1 MDIGEHTLAQQITN
15 TKHAFIVTSAINSKF
30 GVFKP
35 TQRLQQTLDTIA
47 SIRTRIPNA
56 RIIILECCGDP
67 VTPEQENIL
76 RKSCDV
82 YVDFGTDPDV
92 KDMYDNDNWDVVKN
106 GTEIMVFGRALA
118 ILNKENQFAGID
130 RIHKM
135 SGRYVLNNMFDPMT
149 YDQSELEDK
158 IIIGPKCRSQFPIE
172 VTQVPFQY
180 MARLWSWP
188 TGRIEEV
195 VQVYNDSLM
204 FFAER
209 LAAGGYVDI
218 EHVLA
223 KFLNPE
229 VVHEIQNMGVEGCIA
244 PNGQAIKN

>member
-1 MDIGEHTLAQQITN
+1 LDIGEYTLAQQIK

-35 TQRLQQTLDTIA
+35 AERLTQTVDTIK
-47 SIRTRIPNA
+47 SIKARIPDA
-56 RIIILECCGDP
+56 KIIILECCGDP
-67 VTPEQENIL
+67 VTPEQEQVL
-76 RKSCDV
+76 RANCDV
-82 YVDFGTDPDV
+82 YIDYGQDDDV
-92 KDMYDNDNWDVVKN
+92 QAMYDNDNWDVVKN

-118 ILNKENQFAGID
+118 ILKNENVFDGID

-135 SGRYVLNNMFDPMT
+135 SGRYQLNDMFDPET
-149 YDQSELEDK
+149 YEQLETADK
-158 IIIGPKCRSQFPIE
+158 IIIGPKYRSQFPPE

-188 TGRIEEV
+188 TNRIDEV
-195 VQVYNDSLM
+195 IQVYSDSFI

-223 KFLNPE
+223 KFLDPTN
-229 VVHEIQNMGVEGCIA
+229 VHEIQNLGVEGQIA
-244 PNGQAIKN
+244 PNGAAIKN